1 MLNAMGAYHIKDI
14 AKKKKI
20 TTQRALMD
28 NYNKIN

>member
-1 MLNAMGAYHIKDI
+1 MLGEHIKDI